1 MKMPEGY
8 LLLGEGP
15 AGFDIEPP
23 PGRARGD
30 GHGGVSRATKLDER
44 DTEGIVALAKGAL
57 ALKRPDLDAAL
68 AQLFAL
74 DFARCDVKAVHAV
87 DEMIWALIAVVN
99 ELCARP
105 PGVLD
110 IGPLIAGSP
119 LRSLAKWRAPQATP
133 LTLLPPK
140 AESSE
145 QSPLTCSASS
155 KLGKNASASG
165 NHARAARPSARH
177 PRTSRQCRSKIRS

>member
-1 MKMPEGY
+1 MDNSDATDRMEQWRSDGGFFRHMLRNVEPEHVGAMVEMLHRMQESEKPAWVPQGRWAMKMPEGY

-30 GHGGVSRATKLDER
+30 GRGGVSRATKLDER

-68 AQLFAL
+68 AELFAL

-87 DEMIWALIAVVN
+87 DEMIWALIAG
-99 ELCARP
+99 R
-105 PGVLD
+105 
-110 IGPLIAGSP
+110 
-119 LRSLAKWRAPQATP
+119 
-133 LTLLPPK
+133 
-140 AESSE
+140 
-145 QSPLTCSASS
+145 
-155 KLGKNASASG
+155 
-165 NHARAARPSARH
+165 
-177 PRTSRQCRSKIRS
+177 

>member
-23 PGRARGD
+23 PGRARGERGD
-30 GHGGVSRATKLDER
+30 VPRGTKLDER

-74 DFARCDVKAVHAV
+74 DFARCDVKAVHAI
-87 DEMIWALIAVVN
+87 DEMTWALITG
-99 ELCARP
+99 R
-105 PGVLD
+105 
-110 IGPLIAGSP
+110 
-119 LRSLAKWRAPQATP
+119 
-133 LTLLPPK
+133 
-140 AESSE
+140 
-145 QSPLTCSASS
+145 
-155 KLGKNASASG
+155 
-165 NHARAARPSARH
+165 
-177 PRTSRQCRSKIRS
+177 

>member
-1 MKMPEGY
+1 MSFNARVQSGSKLWTTATRPTGWNSGAATADFSGTCRNVEPEHVGAMVEMLHRMQESEKPAWVPQGRWAMKMPEGY

-30 GHGGVSRATKLDER
+30 GRGGVSRATKLDER

-87 DEMIWALIAVVN
+87 DEMIWALIAG
-99 ELCARP
+99 R
-105 PGVLD
+105 
-110 IGPLIAGSP
+110 
-119 LRSLAKWRAPQATP
+119 
-133 LTLLPPK
+133 
-140 AESSE
+140 
-145 QSPLTCSASS
+145 
-155 KLGKNASASG
+155 
-165 NHARAARPSARH
+165 
-177 PRTSRQCRSKIRS
+177 

>member
-8 LLLGEGP
+8 LLLGEDP

-23 PGRARGD
+23 PARTRGD
-30 GHGGVSRATKLDER
+30 GRSDVPKVTKLDER
-44 DTEGIVALAKGAL
+44 DTEGIMALAKKAL

-99 ELCARP
+99 ELCARR

-110 IGPLIAGSP
+110 TAPLSP
-119 LRSLAKWRAPQATP
+119 VVRSAAWRNGGLHWPP
-133 LTLLPPK
+133 L
-140 AESSE
+140 
-145 QSPLTCSASS
+145 
-155 KLGKNASASG
+155 
-165 NHARAARPSARH
+165 
-177 PRTSRQCRSKIRS
+177 